1 MSFLNLISSLSLCSW
16 VYIVFFHGRKNFI
29 KDQFFWSNS
38 IIFEDNFIK
47 TKFSNKKICVIIPA
61 RNEEKYIKETL
72 LSIKNQNISTLHT
85 LVVNDN
91 STDSTQKVLKN
102 FKRDYKNL
110 KILNGKKLP
119 QGWVGKVW
127 ALKQGVD
134 EANKRNFDYYLFIDS
149 DIHLNKGVVTKS
161 VNFLEDKNL
170 VMFSLMAKLNSK
182 YFWEKLLIPPF
193 IFFFQKIFPFG
204 RVNDS
209 KDQVSAAAGGFI
221 LCKSKIFKEKNW
233 YESIKNKVIDDCN
246 IARFFK
252 KKGNIWLGLTN
263 LVKSRRTYQNL
274 NEIWKMVSR
283 TAFEQLN
290 FSIIILLICCLGMF
304 VIYLTP
310 YILLTI
316 AAFHLE
322 ISLMIINL
330 LTIFLITLV
339 FIPTMKFYRV
349 GEKYLAFIPL
359 FSFLYI
365 MMTCSSAI
373 NHYSKKGN
381 IWKGRSYQ

>member
-1 MSFLNLISSLSLCSW
+1 M
-16 VYIVFFHGRKNFI
+16 
-29 KDQFFWSNS
+29 
-38 IIFEDNFIK
+38 
-47 TKFSNKKICVIIPA
+47 
-61 RNEEKYIKETL
+61 
-72 LSIKNQNISTLHT
+72 
-85 LVVNDN
+85 
-91 STDSTQKVLKN
+91 
-102 FKRDYKNL
+102 
-110 KILNGKKLP
+110 
-119 QGWVGKVW
+119 
-127 ALKQGVD
+127 
-134 EANKRNFDYYLFIDS
+134 
-149 DIHLNKGVVTKS
+149 
-161 VNFLEDKNL
+161 
-170 VMFSLMAKLNSK
+170 
-182 YFWEKLLIPPF
+182 
-193 IFFFQKIFPFG
+193 
-204 RVNDS
+204 
-209 KDQVSAAAGGFI
+209 
-221 LCKSKIFKEKNW
+221 
-233 YESIKNKVIDDCN
+233 
-246 IARFFK
+246 
-252 KKGNIWLGLTN
+252 
-263 LVKSRRTYQNL
+263 KSRRTNKNL
-274 NEIWKMVSR
+274 DEIWKMVSR